1 MTNTGERKVRDL
13 MIPLDDYDSIS
24 QDKSIKDAFGV
35 MEKTGHH
42 AILIL
47 DKDNQPIGKLSYRDL
62 LIGLEPKYNM
72 RMWGDSWLTPVT
84 FENYPV
90 FYYGGEFA
98 GRCKTAAGKLVGE
111 IMSPLGTAI
120 DADAS
125 LAKAVHMMVSENIGR
140 MPVAEGAKIVG
151 MIRLIEIF
159 EEIKKVILASE

>member
-1 MTNTGERKVRDL
+1 MTNTKERKVRDL
-13 MIPLDDYDSIS
+13 MIPLKDYDSIS
-24 QDKSIKDAFGV
+24 QDRSIKDAFGV

-47 DKDNQPIGKLSYRDL
+47 GKENEPIGKLSYRDL
-62 LIGLEPKYNM
+62 LIGLEPKYHM
-72 RMWGDSWLTPVT
+72 RMWGDSWLTPTT

-90 FYYGGEFA
+90 FYYGGEFS
-98 GRCKTAAGKLVGE
+98 GRCKAEAEKRVAE

-140 MPVAEGAKIVG
+140 LPVVEGAKIVG

-159 EEIKKVILASE
+159 EEMKKVIRIS

>member
-1 MTNTGERKVRDL
+1 MMTNTGERKVRDL

-24 QDKSIKDAFGV
+24 QDKSIKDAFVV

-47 DKDNQPIGKLSYRDL
+47 DKENEPIGQLSYRDL

-72 RMWGDSWLTPVT
+72 RMWGDSWLTPTT

-90 FYYGGEFA
+90 FHYEGKFS
-98 GRCKTAAGKLVGE
+98 GRCKAEAGKRVAE
-111 IMSPLGTAI
+111 IMSPLAVAI

-140 MPVAEGAKIVG
+140 MPVVEGTKIVG

-159 EEIKKVILASE
+159 EEMKKCILAS